1 MPPQETVQQETDAVW
16 KALQGFPEGAVIEE
30 IERALAVPP
39 LRRTLGRRLA
49 KMAAD
54 GRVTLKGK
62 GRATRYIASAEPLQN
77 IDTGATIPL
86 SAQAQRIRR
95 TVNLPKNQ
103 RTPVGYNRDFLER
116 YIPNKTPYLSEAERT
131 QLHTMGRTAGTTQPA
146 GTYAKQILH
155 RLLIDLSWNSSRLE
169 GNTYSLLETERL
181 LSFGEVAAGKSAQ
194 DAQMILN
201 HKDAIEFLV
210 ESAVDIGFNRYTILN
225 LHALLANNLLPDP
238 QAVGRL
244 RHIAVGIG
252 GSVFEP
258 LSIPQQ
264 INDYFDIILHKASAI
279 EDPFEQAFFVMVQ
292 LPYLQPFDDVNKRV
306 SRLSINIPLLKHN
319 LAPLSFVDVPD
330 QYYIQGILGVYELNR
345 IDLLKDVFLWAYGRS
360 AARYS
365 ALRQNIGEPDPL
377 RLKYRTLLQTVIHQ
391 IVSDGLR
398 ADAAAV
404 VIHTSAESL
413 PENDRSRFRELVE
426 TDLLGLNEGNCAR
439 YRVDLQTFL
448 AWHERWK

>member
-1 MPPQETVQQETDAVW
+1 
-16 KALQGFPEGAVIEE
+16 
-30 IERALAVPP
+30 
-39 LRRTLGRRLA
+39 
-49 KMAAD
+49 
-54 GRVTLKGK
+54 
-62 GRATRYIASAEPLQN
+62 
-77 IDTGATIPL
+77 
-86 SAQAQRIRR
+86 
-95 TVNLPKNQ
+95 
-103 RTPVGYNRDFLER
+103 
-116 YIPNKTPYLSEAERT
+116 
-131 QLHTMGRTAGTTQPA
+131 
-146 GTYAKQILH
+146 
-155 RLLIDLSWNSSRLE
+155 
-169 GNTYSLLETERL
+169 
-181 LSFGEVAAGKSAQ
+181 
-194 DAQMILN
+194 MILN

-264 INDYFDIILHKASAI
+264 IHDYFDIILHKASAI

-345 IDLLKDVFLWAYGRS
+345 VDLLKDVFLWAYGRS

-404 VIHTSAESL
+404 VIHTAAESL

-448 AWHERWK
+448 AWQERWK